1 MSKTKITG
9 GLLILGIA
17 VVGLVGGTVLVKKR
31 AELTPEAARRKE
43 AERAFGVPTKTQ
55 EESKIPA
62 QEKVKLY
69 QDEAGFS
76 FNYLSSLVVTE
87 ATNQDE
93 NTYSSLEIFSSFRP
107 GEKMTIKVL
116 DSDYST
122 VEEWLKKNRGTDSQ
136 VNEAVM
142 SGINGKTLRTSTQT
156 TTVVINNGIIVL
168 VESPKDNQ
176 NFWSRH
182 HQVIV
187 DSLKVNWPGSQGG
200 TASSETEVVEEE
212 VIE

>member
-1 MSKTKITG
+1 
-9 GLLILGIA
+9 
-17 VVGLVGGTVLVKKR
+17 
-31 AELTPEAARRKE
+31 
-43 AERAFGVPTKTQ
+43 
-55 EESKIPA
+55 
-62 QEKVKLY
+62 
-69 QDEAGFS
+69 
-76 FNYLSSLVVTE
+76 
-87 ATNQDE
+87 
-93 NTYSSLEIFSSFRP
+93 
-107 GEKMTIKVL
+107 
-116 DSDYST
+116 
-122 VEEWLKKNRGTDSQ
+122 
-136 VNEAVM
+136 M